1 MSSRVFKGFLRFKGI
16 FVFVF
21 LVLTVISM
29 LSCVSAAS
37 LTMDEVGYGSSAV
50 KNYTETHSNKIP
62 SYVKVNGKNSTAP
75 SFLNTLTKTV
85 VQVNQNVET
94 PVTISSV
101 GAAPSPSGS
110 ATGNLSK
117 SEYITIAGNVK
128 SFISSNGRAPNY
140 AASSKGNIRYQ
151 SLVYMY
157 ARIMRYYHIYKSFPN
172 TINIV
177 NIPGT
182 STGGVNIQDTTR
194 PTITGVDP
202 ANNKIINVANRAI
215 VITFSENIKAGSAF
229 TSIKVTN
236 PDGVAVN
243 PLYKVINGKTLT
255 LTRNGYYINGLT
267 YTITLPTGSI
277 TDTAG
282 NSITA
287 FTSKFTVD
295 FAKPTVTAN
304 LVGGVYNT
312 TKWVTLTATDN
323 LDTKPSIYYTTNG
336 ITPTTS
342 STKYTD
348 PITIS
353 RTTTLKFIAVDDAG
367 NVCPVKT
374 VNYTVNLQ
382 KFVYSFEIPHYCNIA
397 MPYVASAIIP
407 SEYVAEEGGKNVI
420 KVGASRII
428 RVDTSNGNYYF
439 VHGNIPVS
447 GATRLYW
454 GDLYSI
460 SSTGLYEGDSAN
472 KFISIKCDFE
482 AIRVSYHGNLPYSV
496 NQFSVVYR
504 DGDEPEFETVDILLN
519 GVKQASIS
527 FSMTLPPYDDTGI
540 IYNLAYEYYHAYT
553 GIWPPPEDFYFW
565 NYKQLCYNHTI
576 PTMKFTNTG
585 ENVEYNVDLDRI
597 MNSPSLE
604 YINTKISCGNTTINK
619 KETVTYGT
627 GYAPISSQD
636 AGFEAI
642 QSYAITTTKVT
653 DSTIQTWLNK
663 KSQYPTGYMKAS
675 YGTFITALTTLWLSD
690 EIADELSKS
699 LNGTWSR
706 TIPTVVMSGVNN
718 NGKAYVH
725 CPDPAMGMNFIGDGQ
740 NVKLFRLVCSLMLSE
755 VEHAALGSA
764 GNSVSSTLS
773 IITSGILEG
782 KTYQITFNEDNTAVF
797 MLEENQRFKIIIDL
811 ETGLVKEII
820 DSDNFLYKGAETV
833 DTGYCYHD
841 QLTEDVTKHA
851 KTFLEAFGWDGAEST
866 GGGLLITAGLIA
878 FGACP
883 PLGIAMLGIG
893 LLLTADASGL
903 TKDPTNP
910 YNWLDFGVSV
920 GLSLAGPEGVTLKT
934 AIQPAFRQTMK
945 LTVKKYGYKTVAHGT
960 LGSNGRSA
968 IKTYYNN
975 YITGSSISGLINM
988 YRPENN

>member
-1 MSSRVFKGFLRFKGI
+1 M
-16 FVFVF
+16 
-21 LVLTVISM
+21 
-29 LSCVSAAS
+29 
-37 LTMDEVGYGSSAV
+37 
-50 KNYTETHSNKIP
+50 
-62 SYVKVNGKNSTAP
+62 
-75 SFLNTLTKTV
+75 
-85 VQVNQNVET
+85 
-94 PVTISSV
+94 
-101 GAAPSPSGS
+101 
-110 ATGNLSK
+110 
-117 SEYITIAGNVK
+117 
-128 SFISSNGRAPNY
+128 
-140 AASSKGNIRYQ
+140 
-151 SLVYMY
+151 
-157 ARIMRYYHIYKSFPN
+157 
-172 TINIV
+172 
-177 NIPGT
+177 
-182 STGGVNIQDTTR
+182 
-194 PTITGVDP
+194 
-202 ANNKIINVANRAI
+202 
-215 VITFSENIKAGSAF
+215 ITFSENIKAGSAF
-229 TSIKVTN
+229 TNIKVTN

-282 NSITA
+282 NTLATA

-336 ITPTTS
+336 STPTTS
-342 STKYTD
+342 STKYTG

-407 SEYVAEEGGKNVI
+407 SDYVVEEGGKNVI

-553 GIWPPPEDFYFW
+553 GIWPPPEDFYYW

-585 ENVEYNVDLDRI
+585 ENIIYDVGLDRI
-597 MNSPSLE
+597 MNSPSKE
-604 YINTKISCGNTTINK
+604 YIDTKMSINNTTINK
-619 KETVTYGT
+619 QETVTYGT
-627 GYAPISSQD
+627 NYAPTSSQD
-636 AGFEAI
+636 AGFEAL
-642 QSYAITTTKVT
+642 QSYSITNTKVT
-653 DSTIQTWLNK
+653 DSTVHSWLNK
-663 KSQYPTGYMKAS
+663 KSQYPIGEMKAS
-675 YGTFITALTTLWLSD
+675 YGTFMTALTTLWLSD
-690 EIADELSKS
+690 KLADEMASS
-699 LNGTWSR
+699 LNVTWSR
-706 TIPTVVMSGVNN
+706 SKPTVVLGGLNSKG
-718 NGKAYVH
+718 AYVS
-725 CPDPAMGMNFIGDGQ
+725 CLDPAMGMSVNGNTDNVMFFKFI
-740 NVKLFRLVCSLMLSE
+740 NSLMLSE
-755 VEHAALGSA
+755 IENGVL
-764 GNSVSSTLS
+764 NSTGLQVNSTVSSV
-773 IITSGILEG
+773 ISGILDG
-782 KTYQITFNEDNTAVF
+782 KPFLFVLDEEANRLTL
-797 MLEENQRFKIIIDL
+797 MLEGNEKYYIIIDL
-811 ETGLVKEII
+811 ETGLVLDIVDENG
-820 DSDNFLYKGAETV
+820 SLYKGATSSNDAYCFHDGRTNNISNSV
-833 DTGYCYHD
+833 DKLVNDFINGLKDPHT
-841 QLTEDVTKHA
+841 A
-851 KTFLEAFGWDGAEST
+851 AST
-866 GGGLLITAGLIA
+866 IGGLLLL
-878 FGACP
+878 GACVASGP
-883 PLGIAMLGIG
+883 VGWG
-893 LLLTADASGL
+893 LLAGGIFLCALGSEVIEH
-903 TKDPTNP
+903 PENP
-910 YNWLDFGVSV
+910 YNWLDFGT
-920 GLSLAGPEGVTLKT
+920 SLLLGRFGAPGAKAAAGPIIKNVGKKLAVSNVPIKGTLNPARIVT
-934 AIQPAFRQTMK
+934 TMK
-945 LTVKKYGYKTVAHGT
+945 FGNYEVMTSNQRIVRGALGRTETEQVLTFSKDYLKETGISV
-960 LGSNGRSA
+960 
-968 IKTYYNN
+968 IKDQTPPLP
-975 YITGSSISGLINM
+975 T
-988 YRPENN
+988 